1 MNNKNK
7 YLILIVM
14 LLSFFAFKTN
24 ALAKSNTL
32 TYSLTKGTM
41 NVYFNTGFLSSK
53 KIVKAAVYCDN
64 NQIFLQTMDNPVSEF
79 ETTFDISDRL
89 TMGEH
94 YCNIYY
100 NYGDKNNNVSD
111 TTKKVFSSDIYVNIM
126 KPSDPNLN
134 ACSYVDANDYEKS
147 CKSAGCYYENK
158 TCTNYSDT
166 SIPNYPKSDNNGTG
180 SNGSGTGNGG
190 FSGGGSGRGGSTSTG
205 TDDVTGN
212 VSGDKTPLDS
222 STFCK
227 DISPGLKI
235 AGYTIVIIKIITPL
249 AIILMGSFD
258 FYKAVSSG
266 KAEDLKK
273 QAIML
278 GNRVLV
284 GVIIFFLPTILKTAL
299 NFISGDSEYITCI
312 DCLFDPTKSCK

>member
-7 YLILIVM
+7 YIIM
-14 LLSFFAFKTN
+14 LLTVLSFFSFKGVVF
-24 ALAKSNTL
+24 AKDII
-32 TYSLTKGTM
+32 TYDLNEGKMYIDFNPKKNITEAVLICNGSTIANFNSVNSTKLDVEV
-41 NVYFNTGFLSSK
+41 N
-53 KIVKAAVYCDN
+53 
-64 NQIFLQTMDNPVSEF
+64 
-79 ETTFDISDRL
+79 ISGRL
-89 TMGEH
+89 TNGN
-94 YCNIYY
+94 YKCNINYY
-100 NYGDKNNNVSD
+100 LEGSVAAQAALKSDVDVIITTPRGGNNKDNTCVSIMATDKSWEYNCKKAGCKWSGGSCHSYASAVNNVD
-111 TTKKVFSSDIYVNIM
+111 TGNNSSGNSSD
-126 KPSDPNLN
+126 PS
-134 ACSYVDANDYEKS
+134 
-147 CKSAGCYYENK
+147 
-158 TCTNYSDT
+158 
-166 SIPNYPKSDNNGTG
+166 
-180 SNGSGTGNGG
+180 GSGNGN
-190 FSGGGSGRGGSTSTG
+190 GGSTSTG

-266 KAEDLKK
+266 KADDLKK

>member
-7 YLILIVM
+7 YIIM
-14 LLSFFAFKTN
+14 LLTVLSFFSFKGVVFAKDIITYDLNEGKMYIDFNPKKNITEAVLICNGSTIANFNSVNSTKLDVEVNISGKLTN
-24 ALAKSNTL
+24 GNYKCNVNYYIEGSVAAQAALKSDVDVIITTPRGGNIKDNTCVSIMA
-32 TYSLTKGTM
+32 TDKSL
-41 NVYFNTGFLSSK
+41 
-53 KIVKAAVYCDN
+53 
-64 NQIFLQTMDNPVSEF
+64 E
-79 ETTFDISDRL
+79 
-89 TMGEH
+89 
-94 YCNIYY
+94 Y
-100 NYGDKNNNVSD
+100 NCKEAGCKWSGGSCHSYASAINNVVSGNNSNGN
-111 TTKKVFSSDIYVNIM
+111 SSD
-126 KPSDPNLN
+126 PS
-134 ACSYVDANDYEKS
+134 
-147 CKSAGCYYENK
+147 
-158 TCTNYSDT
+158 
-166 SIPNYPKSDNNGTG
+166 G
-180 SNGSGTGNGG
+180 SGNGG
-190 FSGGGSGRGGSTSTG
+190 NTNN
-205 TDDVTGN
+205 D
-212 VSGDKTPLDS
+212 DS
-222 STFCK
+222 SDDIAIEDPFQSEDFCK

-266 KAEDLKK
+266 KADDLKK

>member
-1 MNNKNK
+1 MIMNKNK
-7 YLILIVM
+7 YIIIIL
-14 LLSFFAFKTN
+14 LFLSFFAFKTN

-41 NVYFNTGFLSSK
+41 HVYFKPGGGK
-53 KIVKAAVYCDN
+53 KIVKAAVYCDSSI
-64 NQIFLQTMDNPVSEF
+64 IFLQKMDSPVSEF
-79 ETTFDISDRL
+79 EETFNISDRL

-100 NYGDKNNNVSD
+100 NYSDKNSY
-111 TTKKVFSSDIYVNIM
+111 TTKKVFSSDVYVNIM

-134 ACSYVDANDYEKS
+134 ACSYIDVNDLEKN

-158 TCTNYSDT
+158 TCTNYSST
-166 SIPNYPKSDNNGTG
+166 SIPNYPESG
-180 SNGSGTGNGG
+180 SNGSGGNG
-190 FSGGGSGRGGSTSTG
+190 SGNNGSGSNGS
-205 TDDVTGN
+205 GN
-212 VSGDKTPLDS
+212 NGSGNIKEPDEEPFDS
-222 STFCK
+222 GSFCS
-227 DISPGLKI
+227 DISGGLKI
-235 AGYTIVIIKIITPL
+235 AGYTIIIIKIITPL

-266 KAEDLKK
+266 KQDDLKK

-284 GVIIFFLPTILKTAL
+284 GLIIFFLPTILKTTL
-299 NFISGDSEYITCI
+299 NFLSGDSEYINCI
-312 DCLFDPTKSCK
+312 NCLFDPTNSCK